1 MCDDTFDLSDVQEL
15 SLLDYLL
22 PSKIQNDEIV
32 DSAKVGENIP
42 EKSQKEDEFYFDL
55 KCHGAEIIFY
65 DCNDRI
71 IIESIRF
78 YLYNL

>member
-1 MCDDTFDLSDVQEL
+1 MQEEFVLSQTIVIVL
-15 SLLDYLL
+15 
-22 PSKIQNDEIV
+22 KIGRLQNDEIV
-32 DSAKVGENIP
+32 DSTKVGKNIP